1 MWPGGGGESG
11 ARSCRAE
18 GEDGTS
24 RPEGASLGPSSQDPT
39 HGVRHCGCRPEW
51 PRVCRAG
58 RPGHVPATPCC
69 LCARRSSPFTSCAR
83 VPSRLAP
90 QALSSPPRDHP
101 KVPIRKGKRGWVRRK
116 VSVWPTALLLTP
128 SVLPQSAP
136 PPAAQGLVHHW
147 APHWR
152 PQPAGLRPV
161 L

>member
-69 LCARRSSPFTSCAR
+69 LCALVLALHQLCSCPFST
-83 VPSRLAP
+83 
-90 QALSSPPRDHP
+90 
-101 KVPIRKGKRGWVRRK
+101 G
-116 VSVWPTALLLTP
+116 
-128 SVLPQSAP
+128 
-136 PPAAQGLVHHW
+136 
-147 APHWR
+147 
-152 PQPAGLRPV
+152 PAGSEFTTPRPSKSADKER
-161 L
+161 